1 MQRVLLVGAGKI
13 GGTIASFLAR
23 CGDYDVRVADADDAS
38 LRRVAETARVETVKV
53 NADDVA
59 ALHRAAAGRDVI
71 VSATSFA
78 LNPAIAS
85 VALGVGASYFDLT
98 EDRQTTAA
106 VRHIAR
112 EAAPGQVFMPQC
124 GLAPGFVSIAAH
136 HLTHG
141 FDRIDEV
148 RMRVG
153 ALPQFPTNE
162 MKYNLTWSTDG
173 LINEYGNPC
182 EAVHEGR
189 QIETLPL
196 EGLEHFSLDGID
208 YEAFNTSGGV
218 GTLCETL
225 AGRVRTLNYKTIR
238 YRGHRDLMTFLLNEL
253 RMNDDRATLKAIL
266 ERAVPVTVQDV
277 VLIFCTVSGWRDGK
291 LIQQTDARKIYHG
304 ECFGGQYSA
313 IQITT
318 AGSLCAALDLWA
330 YGRLPDRGFIRQED
344 IRLDDFLA
352 NRFGASYAC
361 DAPDV
366 PVKNGSSVKEGATVK
381 EGASAVQGSRN
392 GVEHH
397 AEVAEAQARPAPK
410 GGAKPTPKGGKGRG
424 HQRH

>member
-182 EAVHEGR
+182 EAIYEGKL
-189 QIETLPL
+189 IETLPL

-225 AGRVRTLNYKTIR
+225 RGMVRTLNYKTIR
-238 YRGHRDLMTFLLNEL
+238 YRGHRDLMAFLMNEL
-253 RMNDDRATLKAIL
+253 RLNDRRALLKDVL
-266 ERAVPVTVQDV
+266 ENSVPVTPQDV
-277 VLIFCTVSGWRDGK
+277 VLIFCTVTGWKDGR
-291 LIQQTDARKIYHG
+291 LIQMTDARKIYHG
-304 ECFGGQYSA
+304 EVLGELWSA

-318 AGSLCAALDLWA
+318 SAGLCSVVDMHAN
-330 YGRLPDRGFIRQED
+330 GKLPKQGFVRQEQVK
-344 IRLDDFLA
+344 LDEFLA
-352 NRFGASYAC
+352 NRFGKCYARE
-361 DAPDV
+361 PENESVRTDV
-366 PVKNGSSVKEGATVK
+366 P
-381 EGASAVQGSRN
+381 QRSR
-392 GVEHH
+392 VM
-397 AEVAEAQARPAPK
+397 
-410 GGAKPTPKGGKGRG
+410 
-424 HQRH
+424 